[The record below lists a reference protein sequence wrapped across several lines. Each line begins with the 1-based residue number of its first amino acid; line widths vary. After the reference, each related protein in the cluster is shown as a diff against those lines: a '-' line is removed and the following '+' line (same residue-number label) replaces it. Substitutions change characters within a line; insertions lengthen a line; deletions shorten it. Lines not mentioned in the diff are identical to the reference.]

1 MRALTS
7 LPPVFLL
14 LLGSVVAC
22 GEAIPSPS
30 TPAGGTAAS
39 TPSAPTGPV
48 DPSLPKPATSPES
61 DKVTWKKDAPPKP
74 CHTGAKTSDVA
85 GGVAAMVKSCVD
97 STKMHQVGTTT
108 MGEGSREKL
117 VQSIPLKAQAN
128 HCYRFFGLAEPAVT
142 DFDIAVIDSAGKS
155 AGEDVTDSNDALVL
169 ENGNV
174 CFKVDD
180 AVNVNVA
187 VAGGAGKWAVQI
199 WSD

>member
-1 MRALTS
+1 MAAS
-7 LPPVFLL
+7 P
-14 LLGSVVAC
+14 
-22 GEAIPSPS
+22 PS
-30 TPAGGTAAS
+30 T
-39 TPSAPTGPV
+39 PTGPV

-61 DKVTWKKDAPPKP
+61 DKVTWKKDAPLKP
-74 CHTGAKTSDVA
+74 CHAGGRTSDVA
-85 GGVAAMVKSCVD
+85 SGVAAMVKSCID
-97 STKMHQVGTTT
+97 PTKMHQVGTTT

-117 VQSIPLKAQAN
+117 VQSIPVKAQAN
-128 HCYRFFGLAEPAVT
+128 HCYRFFGLAEPSVT

-180 AVNVNVA
+180 TVNVNVA
-187 VAGGAGKWAVQI
+187 VASGAGKWAVQV